1 MAKTVTTQ
9 TIRDEREPG
18 GDIPEVQAQYIAT
31 HPSLFMERQTHEKDV
46 LQFIRMSKRRP
57 TQWAEKPNPELGEP
71 GVETPEWVEFVGDME
86 ALAWLVWR
94 ARLVLAWTAVDRKP
108 TMPWSDCVESGWLKD
123 DTFRQCLQHRQDYY
137 DAQEARRDRLKT
149 RTLCLTGTK
158 GVILGEH
165 VDHTPKE
172 MQELK
177 KAKRAEKLEQKQR
190 NSAQSQDEKA
200 HEAEGPSMQVPAT
213 A

>member
-18 GDIPEVQAQYIAT
+18 GDIPEVQANYIAA
-31 HPSLFMERQTHEKDV
+31 HPSLFMERQAHEKDV

-123 DTFRQCLQHRQDYY
+123 DTFRQCLQRRQDYY

-149 RTLCLTGTK
+149 RMLTG
-158 GVILGEH
+158 EEAP
-165 VDHTPKE
+165 HTSTSSERKAAR
-172 MQELK
+172 
-177 KAKRAEKLEQKQR
+177 KAKAQEKAQEAAI
-190 NSAQSQDEKA
+190 SANTQETKA
-200 HEAEGPSMQVPAT
+200 HEAEGPSMQVPAAT